1 MSLCRF
7 IPLAS
12 FLVLLVGK
20 AAALSNHNVHSLT
33 MHLPSP
39 TNSCIFQHFITST
52 TPLLDIPI
60 TTPTETAIYT
70 SVSDENEN
78 GPPVA
83 TIIGLVLG
91 LSGLAVIFLFITIFL
106 IQKRRRDKA
115 EIVEV
120 GQGRR
125 REEEGAGLATS
136 AAPIATGG
144 RGF

>member
-12 FLVLLVGK
+12 FVFVVVGGFEVAE
-20 AAALSNHNVHSLT
+20 AAHFTSST
-33 MHLPSP
+33 LPPDLP
-39 TNSCIFQHFITST
+39 TATSQSIQLDLPTAST
-52 TPLLDIPI
+52 T
-60 TTPTETAIYT
+60 TIYT
-70 SVSDENEN
+70 SSSSEDGLSV
-78 GPPVA
+78 G

-91 LSGLAVIFLFITIFL
+91 LSALAVVLLFVTIFL
-106 IQKRRRDKA
+106 IQKRKRDKA

-125 REEEGAGLATS
+125 RAEEGAGLATS
-136 AAPIATGG
+136 AAPMATGG